1 MFPSFFNMLC
11 QITGHLTLNVTIWK
25 IKMKLFYVLPFDC
38 PDLKVFTYEGEHIL
52 PFIEINSKRFCWG
65 LLIELK
71 GSVITI
77 FFYLFWLKQSIQA
90 YLVKHIHHIIVYKT
104 NINILKPNVVSK
116 CSREVVKFPILSL
129 CHNFSLHLRRKIFF
143 IIHVGWYRYI
153 CKTARPRKRW
163 RRLHN
168 LRLNN
173 NTSLC

>member
-1 MFPSFFNMLC
+1 MCCLLTF
-11 QITGHLTLNVTIWK
+11 QILKDLIMKENISCHLQKQQTL
-25 IKMKLFYVLPFDC
+25 LL
-38 PDLKVFTYEGEHIL
+38 
-52 PFIEINSKRFCWG
+52 RFVDRGQRICNNNF
-65 LLIELK
+65 LN
-71 GSVITI
+71 
-77 FFYLFWLKQSIQA
+77 LFWLKQSIQA

-173 NTSLC
+173 NTSLCQKLGEMELQIRDTINYATLKALPFNSIM